1 MSTSIEVTFTPADFG
16 ALKDRDLSETTCVVF
31 DIFRATSTMMTAFS
45 NGAEAVIPV
54 ATIEEAVALKTGR
67 PEVILAGERDGVRI
81 SAALSGGTEFDLGNS
96 PLEFTED
103 KVAGKTSVSTTT
115 NGTRALRACA
125 GARDTLIASFMNLR
139 SISTWIESNNVKQ
152 LVLVCSGTEEEAAY
166 EDMLGAGALADMV
179 WPHFV
184 TGHISDSAEI
194 ARQTYRIMQRD
205 IPSAMQ
211 YARNGRR
218 LLSIP
223 QLKDDVH
230 ACVQRE
236 TLRIVAGMNKSGE
249 IRVISSE

>member
-1 MSTSIEVTFTPADFG
+1 MAVECK
-16 ALKDRDLSETTCVVF
+16 ALAKHPGGGQRF
-31 DIFRATSTMMTAFS
+31 DQAR
-45 NGAEAVIPV
+45 AEA
-54 ATIEEAVALKTGR
+54 
-67 PEVILAGERDGVRI
+67 LAQ
-81 SAALSGGTEFDLGNS
+81 
-96 PLEFTED
+96 
-103 KVAGKTSVSTTT
+103 
-115 NGTRALRACA
+115 
-125 GARDTLIASFMNLR
+125 
-139 SISTWIESNNVKQ
+139 VKQ